1 VTVRPIARLGE
12 PILRRVAE
20 PVSRERLGTAWFRDL
35 VEDLI
40 DTMRAASGAGIAAP
54 QIFQSVAICVIE
66 VSKSERY
73 PAFPDIPLTVL
84 VNPKVTELEGGRV
97 AIYEGC
103 LSVPGLRG
111 RVARPRRVRLEAV
124 GPDGSP
130 VRREVEGVEA
140 AILQHEVD
148 HLFGR
153 LFVDRADPLT
163 MTFLDEYDRNVPEQA
178 RVIDP
183 FVD

>member
-1 VTVRPIARLGE
+1 MSIRPIARLGE
-12 PILRRVAE
+12 PILRKVAD
-20 PVSRERLGTAWFRDL
+20 PVAPERIGTPWFRQLVDDL
-35 VEDLI
+35 VE
-40 DTMRAASGAGIAAP
+40 TMHAASGAGIAAP
-54 QIFQSVAICVIE
+54 QIFESVAVCVLE
-66 VSKSERY
+66 VSKNDRY
-73 PAFPDIPLTVL
+73 PTFPEIPLTVL
-84 VNPKVTELEGGRV
+84 VNPTLTELPGDRI

-111 RVARPRRVRLEAV
+111 RVSRPNRVRLEAL
-124 GPDGSP
+124 GPEGEPISRD
-130 VRREVEGVEA
+130 VVGVEA

-163 MTFLDEYDRNVPEQA
+163 LTFLDEYERNIPREK